1 MPFLGDFSSPSSA
14 RVVLLERCHSSSD
27 WEESPEDLGL
37 SFSQLAALRTA
48 VASLCGVQGV
58 FDLSMELVCLVSG
71 SIGRIADVRHSVQ
84 GCNDSI
90 MENERGRGRGVDSM
104 VSYYAERCAMK
115 LLLLCSSDIGSGSE
129 LLSCEKRNEVSSSAI
144 FSILQAGV
152 HGTREVGLLIQNSKI
167 TDEAHL
173 FIWRIFQTF
182 CTSFSVP
189 SIHSCL
195 EKVCSSDTMSVQ
207 ANTLKM
213 LLSGAAVHWHT
224 GKESRN
230 ATLLLLSWCLA
241 PAQTNTVRDISPL
254 SSRISNTANDI
265 DVAVDSMCLSKQ
277 TSIRG
282 AVSTLSKV
290 EIRSLS
296 LAAELLSSELSV
308 KDRLILKRL
317 F

>member
-1 MPFLGDFSSPSSA
+1 MDGAEKDVQKVWNILHMKRWTSTLILLFCSKSPTSLVPYIPACSIEKRAEEVTSFL
-14 RVVLLERCHSSSD
+14 
-27 WEESPEDLGL
+27 
-37 SFSQLAALRTA
+37 FSQESN
-48 VASLCGVQGV
+48 SLP
-58 FDLSMELVCLVSG
+58 LP
-71 SIGRIADVRHSVQ
+71 I
-84 GCNDSI
+84 
-90 MENERGRGRGVDSM
+90 
-104 VSYYAERCAMK
+104 
-115 LLLLCSSDIGSGSE
+115 SDEQS
-129 LLSCEKRNEVSSSAI
+129 
-144 FSILQAGV
+144 
-152 HGTREVGLLIQNSKI
+152 NSKI

-207 ANTLKM
+207 VTTLKM
-213 LLSGAAVHWHT
+213 LLSGAALHWHT

-254 SSRISNTANDI
+254 SSRISNTVNDI

>member
-84 GCNDSI
+84 GYNDSI
-90 MENERGRGRGVDSM
+90 MQNDRSRGRGVDSM
-104 VSYYAERCAMK
+104 VCYYAERCAIK

-129 LLSCEKRNEVSSSAI
+129 LLSSEKRNEVTSSAL
-144 FSILQAGV
+144 FSILQAGMY
-152 HGTREVGLLIQNSKI
+152 GTREVGLLEQNSKI
-167 TDEAHL
+167 KVEAHL

-182 CTSFSVP
+182 CTSFSAP
-189 SIHSCL
+189 SIQSCL

-207 ANTLKM
+207 VTTLKM
-213 LLSGAAVHWHT
+213 LLSGAALHWHT

-254 SSRISNTANDI
+254 SSRISNTVNDI